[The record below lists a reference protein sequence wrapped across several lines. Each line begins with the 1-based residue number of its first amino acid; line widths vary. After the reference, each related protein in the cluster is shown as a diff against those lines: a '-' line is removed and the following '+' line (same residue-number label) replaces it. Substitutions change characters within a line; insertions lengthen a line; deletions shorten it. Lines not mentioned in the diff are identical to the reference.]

1 MKSIFDIGV
10 NAEIKYDS
18 VLVNRLYDGL
28 SIDEKKSVQTNIIN
42 QIKPLRLY
50 ELMSTEQITKLIVKL
65 AEENP
70 DDEVTKHFKL
80 TPEIVIANGFVEDK
94 IKSNDIIL
102 NDLWRFFKI
111 PKKKFYNNA
120 SKWCLM
126 YDVVKKTF
134 YIEDDPTIEIY
145 TVSQFKMLLKLWK
158 LDDILN
164 DFKYR

>member
-1 MKSIFDIGV
+1 MKSTFDIGV

-28 SIDEKKSVQTNIIN
+28 SSDEKKSVQIHIIN

-50 ELMSTEQITKLIVKL
+50 ELMSTEQIIKLIVKL
-65 AEENP
+65 AEENS
-70 DDEVTKHFKL
+70 DDEVTKHLKL
-80 TPEIVIANGFVEDK
+80 TPEIVIANGFEEDFSYK
-94 IKSNDIIL
+94 NQGF
-102 NDLWRFFKI
+102 NTQNQRYFKI
-111 PKKKFYNNA
+111 PMTHFANRA
-120 SKWCLM
+120 RQWLLI
-126 YDVVKKTF
+126 YDITKCIF